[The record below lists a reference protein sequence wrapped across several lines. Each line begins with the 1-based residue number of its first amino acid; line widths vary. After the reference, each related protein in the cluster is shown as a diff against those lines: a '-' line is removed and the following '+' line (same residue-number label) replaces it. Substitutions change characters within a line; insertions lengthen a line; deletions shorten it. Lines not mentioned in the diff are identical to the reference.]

1 MTTIPQL
8 ILASTSEIRNH
19 LLRRAQVPFESEPP
33 LLDEAQAK
41 LEHAPVE
48 TLALHLAKAKA
59 LSLSHDMDV
68 LILGADQ
75 TLIFDGEIFSKPTS
89 LADAA
94 SQLKRFRNA
103 THTLQ
108 SALAIAQNGNV
119 IWTHVSEARLTMR
132 NFTDRFIDEYVNE
145 NGETL
150 LYSVGGYKLE
160 EAGVQLFD
168 KIDGDYFTI
177 LGLPLLPLLHFLRDR
192 GIMPL

>member
-41 LEHAPVE
+41 LEHAQVE

-59 LSLSHDMDV
+59 LSLSHEMDV

-75 TLIFDGEIFSKPTS
+75 TLIFDGKIFSKPTS

-119 IWTHVSEARLTMR
+119 IWTHVSEAHLTMR
-132 NFTDRFIDEYVNE
+132 NFTDRFIDGYVNE

-160 EAGVQLFD
+160 EAGIQLFD